1 MPVRSEQQPCTQQPC
16 SRAHVLLQL
25 RPGHGEL
32 RVSLLPSPGAQSAHT
47 LLVPTEVESDILRR
61 VRTLLRELDGHHPAC
76 QPDRGMLRWTLHKKI
91 DQNPSNSPILVRIL
105 VKELER
111 AERGDYRHYIIP
123 LLHTLMY
130 TLIKAPCIS
139 DELCS
144 RVYDFCKK
152 LLTLPKPF
160 CTIGLD
166 YAARLKME
174 RTAPGMLY
182 QRMVI
187 SEQSLKSDPYPY
199 QEKIFIFADPELLS
213 EAICKALLT
222 DTEAARVS
230 QSPQACMCY
239 VITHAVQA
247 ALGEDCDLSALR
259 MRLQGMPSSE
269 VEHWFQEV
277 VAAVECTGSEAGADR
292 GQHEERLRSIYC
304 TILSSSLPGDA
315 PLEGLQGT
323 PLPNPNISFHLWTED
338 DQLWKEL
345 VLFIRPLSQSCEPD
359 RLSQDL
365 DNFEI
370 QDIISD
376 CECCEQTRFSVLST
390 DSGIERD
397 LPPAPEE
404 PCAPCS
410 ADTEQSRLHRKGGI
424 KKKPSPLESVA
435 FLQTGCNG
443 PGAKP
448 AAKGQRR
455 VGVPAEPAAPLLR
468 LHTARIVLLGDDRIL
483 GRLAQA
489 YHALRKR
496 ETRRVFLTPR
506 LNLQFYYV
514 PVTGQP
520 GTLAAANPS
529 ATTSPE
535 ELCEVAAYLG
545 RADPWYESNI
555 NALCHMIPKLATM
568 PSSPSKHLVTDL
580 FLTDVIAYYVR
591 MGTQPVCFQVY
602 AMKVFFSNLVQEPAE
617 DVFLTE
623 LCAQMQDSASPRG
636 VFAAHSWVCHRGVL
650 PATAAR
656 AMPWDSPHSPA
667 IRSCPEFLCL
677 PPRHVMPGKRV
688 VVGSWSQPESPVC
701 PQSGLCPGTDFFC
714 PEMGGMSDTSI
725 LLRIPLAE
733 VNPAKK
739 KMILDGP
746 GIDLTVTYR
755 KVVVSDRAKEVSL
768 SLRSTGFSMK
778 AIPANTAQDLACLD
792 VNITE
797 VVKINNLSGRS
808 FSVSGC
814 GCSWLHKGW
823 PGSFARAVNTFLSS
837 CSVEVSPCLEPS
849 YCLQKSRTMKFSLHG
864 AEDVGLVKYMPKSL
878 LLPINTF
885 AGVIQ

>member
-1 MPVRSEQQPCTQQPC
+1 ME
-16 SRAHVLLQL
+16 
-25 RPGHGEL
+25 
-32 RVSLLPSPGAQSAHT
+32 SA
-47 LLVPTEVESDILRR
+47 EVESDILRR

-76 QPDRGMLRWTLHKKI
+76 QSDRGMLRWTLHKKI

-130 TLIKAPCIS
+130 ALIKAPCIS

-144 RVYDFCKK
+144 RVYDFCTK
-152 LLTLPKPF
+152 LLTLPRPF

-174 RTAPGMLY
+174 RMAPGMLY

-213 EAICKALLT
+213 EAICKALLS
-222 DTEAARVS
+222 DTEAACVS
-230 QSPQACMCY
+230 QSPQACMCC
-239 VITHAVQA
+239 VITHAMQA
-247 ALGEDCDLSALR
+247 ALGEGCDLSALR
-259 MRLQGMPSSE
+259 MRLQGMASSE

-277 VAAVECTGSEAGADR
+277 VMAVECTGSKVAADR
-292 GQHEERLRSIYC
+292 GQHMERLQSIYSA
-304 TILSSSLPGDA
+304 ILSSSPPGDA

-359 RLSQDL
+359 HLSQDL

-397 LPPAPEE
+397 LPPTSEE
-404 PCAPCS
+404 PLAPCS

-443 PGAKP
+443 PGVKP
-448 AAKGQRR
+448 AAKVQRR
-455 VGVPAEPAAPLLR
+455 VGIPTEPVAPLLR

-489 YHALRKR
+489 YHSLRKR

-520 GTLAAANPS
+520 GTLAAA
-529 ATTSPE
+529 
-535 ELCEVAAYLG
+535 
-545 RADPWYESNI
+545 
-555 NALCHMIPKLATM
+555 

-580 FLTDVIAYYVR
+580 FITDVIAYYVR
-591 MGTQPVCFQVY
+591 MGAQPVCFQVY
-602 AMKVFFSNLVQEPAE
+602 AVKVFFSSSAQEPAE

-623 LCAQMQDSASPRG
+623 LCAQLQDS
-636 VFAAHSWVCHRGVL
+636 
-650 PATAAR
+650 
-656 AMPWDSPHSPA
+656 
-667 IRSCPEFLCL
+667 I
-677 PPRHVMPGKRV
+677 PPR
-688 VVGSWSQPESPVC
+688 
-701 PQSGLCPGTDFFC
+701 
-714 PEMGGMSDTSI
+714 
-725 LLRIPLAE
+725 E
-733 VNPAKK
+733 VNPTKK
-739 KMILDGP
+739 KTTLDGP

-768 SLRSTGFSMK
+768 SLRSTGLSMK
-778 AIPANTAQDLACLD
+778 AIPANAAEDLACLNVD
-792 VNITE
+792 ITE
-797 VVKINNLSGRS
+797 VVRINNLSGRS
-808 FSVSGC
+808 FSTVANKLKTC
-814 GCSWLHKGW
+814 NIKI
-823 PGSFARAVNTFLSS
+823 GSTEQRPFTLCLDKDSRRTYR
-837 CSVEVSPCLEPS
+837 SVISLEVSPCLEPS
-849 YCLQKSRTMKFSLHG
+849 YCLQKSRTMKFSPHE